1 MRALRFAVVAVLAG
15 VLAACA
21 GPGSIVPKESTISD
35 VKDRLGPP
43 TDIRFDAAGNEYWEY
58 ARGPQG
64 TETFLYQIGKDGRV
78 ASATQLL
85 TQSQVDRIVR
95 GQSTKAEVRSLLG
108 RPANQRFFRNGTVW
122 EWRAMINITPGYY
135 AVRFDD
141 RGVAQEV
148 MVLPDASADGQD
160 KGDKGS
166 K

>member
-1 MRALRFAVVAVLAG
+1 MRALRFAIAAVLA
-15 VLAACA
+15 VMLAACA
-21 GPGSIVPKESTISD
+21 NPGSIVPNEST
-35 VKDRLGPP
+35 VMNLRDRLGPP

-78 ASATQLL
+78 VAATQLL
-85 TQSQVDRIVR
+85 TQAQVDKIVR
-95 GQSTKAEVRSLLG
+95 GQTTKAEMRALLG
-108 RPANQRFFRNGTVW
+108 RPANQMFFRNGTVW

-141 RGVAQEV
+141 AGIVREG
-148 MVLPDASADGQD
+148 MVLPDTRTDSND
-160 KGDKGS
+160 KGVKGG